1 MIRCKEEI
9 IFPNEL
15 SMQEHLMF
23 LHNLIYDMIND
34 LGITTGV
41 EAEVLFED
49 YKFRNGTNLVKDILK
64 SEGIDIENEES
75 IALKTTRGVNKNE

>member
-15 SMQEHLMF
+15 SMQEHLIF

-34 LGITTGV
+34 LGIITGV
-41 EAEVLFED
+41 DVEILFED
-49 YKFRNGTNLVKDILK
+49 YKFRNGTNLVKDVLK
-64 SEGIDIENEES
+64 SKGIDTGNEES
-75 IALKTTRGVNKNE
+75 VALKTARGVNKNE

>member
-23 LHNLIYDMIND
+23 LHNLIYDMISD
-34 LGITTGV
+34 LGIITGV
-41 EAEVLFED
+41 DVEILFED
-49 YKFRNGTNLVKDILK
+49 YKLRNGTNLVKDILR
-64 SEGIDIENEES
+64 SEGIDIDNEES
-75 IALKTTRGVNKNE
+75 IALKTAREVNKNE

>member
-34 LGITTGV
+34 LGMITGV
-41 EAEVLFED
+41 DEEILFEN
-49 YKFRNGTNLVKDILK
+49 YKFRNGTNLVKDVLK
-64 SEGIDIENEES
+64 SRGIDVDNEES
-75 IALKTTRGVNKNE
+75 IDLKTARGVNKNE